1 MSRPQLGPIKFQVAK
16 AAGTAVSASFT
27 TPAAALTLMTTV
39 QQFWK
44 LQVFNSC
51 NQAIALA
58 FNGVEAL
65 RIGTTSPTL
74 DLSTNGIYLPA
85 GTIISAY
92 NLGTAPTT
100 GEISIT
106 ALGRDM
112 VNFG

>member
-1 MSRPQLGPIKFQVAK
+1 MSQPQLGPIKFQAAK
-16 AAGTAVSASFT
+16 AAGTAVSSSFT
-27 TPAAALTLMTTV
+27 TPAASLTLMTTN

-58 FNGVEAL
+58 FNGVEAF
-65 RIGTTSPTL
+65 RIGTTSPTF
-74 DLSTNGIYLPA
+74 DFSTNGVFIPA

-106 ALGRDM
+106 GIGREM
-112 VNFG
+112 ANFG